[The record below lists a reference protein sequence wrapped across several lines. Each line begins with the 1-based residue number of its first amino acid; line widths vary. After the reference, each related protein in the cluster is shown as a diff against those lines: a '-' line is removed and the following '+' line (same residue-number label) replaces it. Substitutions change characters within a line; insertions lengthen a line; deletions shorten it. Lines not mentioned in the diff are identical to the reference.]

1 MDTTAVNHL
10 FSKLAEGIASAAD
23 ALSVPAAE
31 VWRIYVR
38 QSFVIGITE
47 IAMAIV
53 FAALIVAGMRFCRY
67 CKVQYDEK
75 TNGTHGYSSAGD
87 GWLAAGVVVGVGA
100 AMLIIPLMLS
110 LAAGIPQL
118 LNPEFYAIERLL
130 AHL

>member
-47 IAMAIV
+47 IAMAIG
-53 FAALIVAGMRFCRY
+53 FAVLMVVGVRFCRY

-75 TNGTHGYSSAGD
+75 TSASNGYSSAGD
-87 GWLAAGVVVGVGA
+87 GWLAGGVIGGVITGL
-100 AMLIIPLMLS
+100 LIIPLMLS